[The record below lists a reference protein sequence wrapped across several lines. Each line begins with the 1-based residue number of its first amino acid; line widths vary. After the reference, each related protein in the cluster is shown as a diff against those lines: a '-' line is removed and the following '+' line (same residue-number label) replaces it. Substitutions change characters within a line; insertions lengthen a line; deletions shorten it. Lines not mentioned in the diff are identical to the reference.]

1 MIPCRP
7 DVGPYDARISS
18 DHAYRDKSAPSGGW
32 ADGAFAAIHT
42 AHVAYCDGPGRP
54 PVGLA
59 PAIARAGARRR
70 ARGQKPAKRS
80 ITATVQ
86 SNSCGCSSTTRSR
99 KKPGREPPVPEPGA
113 SGADG
118 DDPDVVV
125 TNTTPPSPEAAA
137 GSPRATR
144 APTARL
150 GSFDI
155 MEIAASGDDP
165 TDPHIPLTER
175 LEILIDVII
184 TITSKRVA
192 GYVSAARVSALQA
205 GLREGYTELR
215 RQRVSQPDAPPR
227 GGGGAIWQDDAVR
240 ESAYCYAWATAGG
253 CSRDERDCKFEH
265 AHDPAKKKK
274 RGGGNRN
281 GNRSR
286 GNNNPAGGN
295 ADGGGGGGG
304 GGSGGGRG
312 GGGGGGGGGGSSG
325 GGSN

>member
-175 LEILIDVII
+175 LEILIDFVI
-184 TITSKRVA
+184 TITSKGVV
-192 GYVSAARVSALQA
+192 GD
-205 GLREGYTELR
+205 R
-215 RQRVSQPDAPPR
+215 RGE
-227 GGGGAIWQDDAVR
+227 GGGRSGKTTPSGKVG
-240 ESAYCYAWATAGG
+240 YCYAWATAEG
-253 CSRDERDCKFEH
+253 CSRDGRDCKFEH
-265 AHDPAKKKK
+265 AHDPAKKNK
-274 RGGGNRN
+274 RAGGNRN

-286 GNNNPAGGN
+286 GNNTRAGSST
-295 ADGGGGGGG
+295 DGGSGGGG
-304 GGSGGGRG
+304 GGSGSSSGGR
-312 GGGGGGGGGGSSG
+312 GGGGGGGGSSG
-325 GGSN
+325 GGNN